1 MTRPAGAARR
11 KTSQAGARAESQR
24 ERILDAAQKCF
35 IERGFHAASIASIAK
50 TAGMSAGLMY
60 RYFENK
66 NAIVKAIIERELEGN
81 RAKIAELYT
90 LANLLSRILGTVR
103 QWQAG
108 DPNVMNAALYLEM
121 SAEAAREPE
130 IAQVI
135 RSSDAL
141 ARRDFER
148 WLCRSRDQ
156 GGLGL
161 PKDVAHSRAILMQC
175 VIGGLALRAVREPD
189 LDPETLSNALDPL
202 LRYLELTPADGP
214 PAGAGRRD
222 SSSSA

>member
-1 MTRPAGAARR
+1 MTRPVGTAG
-11 KTSQAGARAESQR
+11 KTTSRAGARAESQR

-66 NAIVKAIIERELEGN
+66 NAIVKAIIERELKGN

-103 QWQAG
+103 QWQLG
-108 DPNVMNAALYLEM
+108 DPDVMNAALYLEM

-130 IAQVI
+130 IAQAI

-141 ARRDFER
+141 ARQDFER

-189 LDPETLSNALDPL
+189 LDPETLKNALDPL
-202 LRYLELTPADGP
+202 LRYLELTPAP
-214 PAGAGRRD
+214 RASGRHGG
-222 SSSSA
+222 

>member
-1 MTRPAGAARR
+1 MTRPAGTARQT
-11 KTSQAGARAESQR
+11 TSRAGARAESQR

-60 RYFENK
+60 RYFKNK
-66 NAIVKAIIERELEGN
+66 NAIVEAIIERELGGN

-90 LANLLSRILGTVR
+90 VANLLSRILGTVR
-103 QWQAG
+103 QWQVG
-108 DPNVMNAALYLEM
+108 DPDVMNAALYLEM
-121 SAEAAREPE
+121 RAEAAREPE

-141 ARRDFER
+141 ARQDFER
-148 WLCRSRDQ
+148 WLCRSRDR

-189 LDPETLSNALDPL
+189 LDLETLRSALDPL
-202 LRYLELTPADGP
+202 LRYLELTPAP
-214 PAGAGRRD
+214 RAGARHSG
-222 SSSSA
+222 